1 MKLSGTAESKFAPA
15 LACLI
20 VFVSVIRILAS
31 YGSTAQAFDEPCH
44 VAAAIEFL
52 DHGTYALDPVHPPL
66 ARIAIGLPLLIAG
79 ERYPHLA
86 DTDPGRRDYNIV
98 GNHILYDSGHFVRN
112 LLLARLGVLP
122 FFLLGAWVVYR
133 WAHHASGKPAAV
145 LAVFLFCTTPTVL
158 AFSSI
163 AYTDIVAAST
173 QLAAMFCFALWLE
186 LPSRSRTL
194 LMALAFGLALLA
206 KFTTLLY
213 LPAACLLMA
222 GVWAWKR
229 GRTEPFSWAARSRKL
244 LAAMA
249 IALLIVWGG
258 YRFSIR
264 RLHEV
269 TGITASNLPRF
280 QHLPAPLRS
289 PARRLVLYDPLLPA
303 PELLNG
309 LASAWFLNRVGTQS
323 YLLEHTKSG
332 GWWYFFLLAI
342 GVKTPLP
349 LLILFGVGSAAL
361 LARQDSISIMPLAA
375 LSGVLL
381 ITMRVSYQV
390 GTRHVLVALPLA
402 AVLAGIGIAALLERF
417 YRAWHT
423 ADIHAARNWRFA
435 CSASVIVLLFV
446 WQASESLKS
455 QPDFL
460 AYFNQLAG
468 KDPSAV
474 LVMGCDLDC
483 GEDLYRLA
491 AELHLRHVDH
501 LTLAIWSSADITR
514 YGLPEYEIADAAKPL
529 QGWVALSS
537 RASRIGDVLHQSVS
551 TAYLAE
557 LEKQEPVANVGKT
570 IRLYHLPEASPIA
583 QRR

>member
-1 MKLSGTAESKFAPA
+1 MTISSAAKSKFVPA
-15 LACLI
+15 LASVI
-20 VFVSVIRILAS
+20 VLVSVIRILAT
-31 YGSTAQAFDEPCH
+31 YGTTAQAFDEPCH
-44 VAAAIEFL
+44 VAAGIEFL
-52 DHGTYALDPVHPPL
+52 NHGTYTLDPVHPPL
-66 ARIAIGLPLLIAG
+66 ARIAIGLPLLLAG
-79 ERYPHLA
+79 ERYPRLS
-86 DTDPGRRDYNIV
+86 DGDPGRHDYNVV
-98 GNHILYDSGHFVRN
+98 GNHILYDSGHFARN

-122 FFLLGAWVVYR
+122 FFILGAWIVYR
-133 WAHHASGKPAAV
+133 WARHASGTAAAII
-145 LAVFLFCTTPTVL
+145 AVFLFCTTPTVL

-186 LPSRSRTL
+186 VPSRSRTL
-194 LMALAFGLALLA
+194 WMALAFGLAFLS

-213 LPAACLLMA
+213 LPAACLLMTC
-222 GVWAWKR
+222 VWIWER
-229 GRTEPFSWAARSRKL
+229 SRREHFSWGERLRKPL
-244 LAAMA
+244 VALTL
-249 IALLIVWGG
+249 ALLIVWGG

-264 RLHEV
+264 HLHEV
-269 TGITASNLPRF
+269 TGITASNLPSF

-289 PARRLVLYDPLLPA
+289 PARRLILYDPLLPA

-309 LASAWFLNRVGTQS
+309 LASAWFLNKVGTQS
-323 YLLEHTKSG
+323 YLLEHKKTG
-332 GWWYFFLLAI
+332 GWWYFFLLAL

-349 LLILFGVGSAAL
+349 LLFLFGIGIAAL
-361 LARQDSISIMPLAA
+361 LTRRDSITIMPLAA
-375 LSGVLL
+375 LFGVLL

-402 AVLAGIGIAALLERF
+402 AVIAGLGIAPLLERL
-417 YRAWHT
+417 YRAWHSAST
-423 ADIHAARNWRFA
+423 EPRQNWRFA
-435 CSASVIVLLFV
+435 YSASAVLLLLI

-483 GEDLYRLA
+483 GEDLYRLS
-491 AELHLRHVDH
+491 AELHRRHVDH
-501 LTLAIWSSADITR
+501 LTLAIWSSADVSR
-514 YGLPEYEIADAAKPL
+514 YGLPDYEIADEAKPL

-557 LEKQEPVANVGKT
+557 LEKQTPVANVGKT

-583 QRR
+583 QRQ

>member
-1 MKLSGTAESKFAPA
+1 MTLSNAAESKFAPA
-15 LACLI
+15 LACAI
-20 VFVSVIRILAS
+20 VLVSVVRILAS
-31 YGSTAQAFDEPCH
+31 YGTTAQAFDEPCH
-44 VAAAIEFL
+44 VAAGIEFL
-52 DHGTYALDPVHPPL
+52 DHGSYALDPVHPPL
-66 ARIAIGLPLLIAG
+66 ARIAIGLPLVLAG
-79 ERYPHLA
+79 ERYPQLP
-86 DTDPGRRDYNIV
+86 DTDPGRHDYNVV
-98 GNHILYDSGHFVRN
+98 GNHILYDSGHFARN
-112 LLLARLGVLP
+112 LVLARLGVLP
-122 FFLLGAWVVYR
+122 FFVLGAWVVYR
-133 WAHHASGKPAAV
+133 WAKYLSGNTGAII
-145 LAVFLFCTTPTVL
+145 AVFLFCTTPTVL

-163 AYTDIVAAST
+163 AYTDIVAAAT
-173 QLAAMFCFALWLE
+173 QLAAMFCFARWLE
-186 LPSRSRTL
+186 TPTRSRTL
-194 LMALAFGLALLA
+194 LMAVAFGLALLA

-213 LPAACLLMA
+213 LPAACFVMA
-222 GVWAWKR
+222 GVWIWKR
-229 GRTEPFSWAARSRKL
+229 RHTESFDWAARSRKL
-244 LAAMA
+244 LVVLA

-269 TGITASNLPRF
+269 TGITASNLPSF
-280 QHLPAPLRS
+280 QHLPPPMRS

-309 LASAWFLNRVGTQS
+309 LASAWFLNKVGTQS
-323 YLLEHTKSG
+323 YLLEHKKTG
-332 GWWYFFLLAI
+332 GWWYFFFLAL

-349 LLILFGVGSAAL
+349 LLFLFGVGSATL
-361 LARQDSISIMPLAA
+361 LARQNLIAMMPLAA
-375 LSGVLL
+375 LFGVLL

-402 AVLAGIGIAALLERF
+402 AVITGVGIAALVERL
-417 YRAWHT
+417 YRPWQL
-423 ADIHAARNWRFA
+423 AANQPAQNWRFA
-435 CSASVIVLLFV
+435 WSVSLVVLLLG
-446 WQASESLKS
+446 WQVSESLKA

-491 AELHLRHVDH
+491 SELHQRHVDH
-501 LTLAIWSSADITR
+501 LTLAIWSSADITH
-514 YGLPEYEIADAAKPL
+514 YGLPDYQIADEAKPL

-537 RASRIGDVLHQSVS
+537 RASRIGDVLHQSVP
-551 TAYLAE
+551 TAYLAQ
-557 LEKQEPVANVGKT
+557 LEKQTPVANIGKT